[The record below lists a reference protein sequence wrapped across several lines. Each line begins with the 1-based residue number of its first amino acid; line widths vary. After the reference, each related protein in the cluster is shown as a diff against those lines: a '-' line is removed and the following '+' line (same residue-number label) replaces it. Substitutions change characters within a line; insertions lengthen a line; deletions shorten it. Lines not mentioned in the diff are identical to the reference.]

1 MRLLSLIC
9 GDIRFQFKYGFYLI
23 YAIFSVLYILLLFLF
38 PETWRTK
45 ASAVMIYSDPAAL
58 GLFFMGAIV
67 LLEKSERVLKALA
80 VSPVT
85 ATEYILA
92 KVISLTGISVIVS
105 VLLAVVAR
113 AENIAFIVISVA
125 LTSAIFTLLGLIS
138 ATKINSLNHYL
149 YLIIPI
155 EIVCMIP
162 PLFFLFYP
170 KEILRLYPLNSAIS
184 LISGNSKI
192 PALDITILALFV
204 FILFFFAHRAT
215 TKMWKSLGG
224 VKL

>member
-1 MRLLSLIC
+1 MRLISLVW
-9 GDIRFQFKYGFYLI
+9 GDIRFQFKYGFYFI
-23 YAIFSVLYILLLFLF
+23 YAIFSVLYIFLLFLF
-38 PETWRTK
+38 PEAWRAK

-58 GLFFMGAIV
+58 GLFFMGAII
-67 LLEKSERVLKALA
+67 LLEKSERVLNALA
-80 VSPVT
+80 VSPVSV
-85 ATEYILA
+85 TEYILA
-92 KVISLTGISVIVS
+92 KVISLAGISVIVS
-105 VLLAVVAR
+105 VLLAIA
-113 AENIAFIVISVA
+113 AGGENLTLIVISVA

-149 YLIIPI
+149 FLIIPI

-170 KEILRLYPLNSAIS
+170 KEVLRIYPLNSAIS

-192 PALDITILALFV
+192 PALDITILVLLLI
-204 FILFFFAHRAT
+204 ILFFFARNAIS
-215 TKMWKSLGG
+215 KMWRSLGG